1 MNVNEFQI
9 PDNPNVFFIW
19 LKKMS
24 EKVWESI
31 ELKRGVFGFQTQKET
46 KWLEGLS
53 EDKIAEYEIELGF
66 AFPEI
71 YKFYLRNMNGT
82 EKPAINTYGDSETV
96 AYTADYYSFP
106 RDLEIV
112 KDRIKWIYEEFL
124 VDEDEIRRE
133 KIPHIIPIVGH
144 RFLIADNCAENPVL
158 SIYGRDAIV
167 YAPNLQKFLI
177 ADIFENSS
185 MVETNLTFEI
195 KLWLDDDLFYT
206 NK

>member
-1 MNVNEFQI
+1 MSAKDFQI
-9 PDNPNVFFIW
+9 PDNPNIFFRW

-24 EKVWESI
+24 EKIWENL
-31 ELKRGVFGFQTQKET
+31 EMKRGIFGFQTQKET
-46 KWLEGLS
+46 KWLEGLT
-53 EDKIAEYEIELGF
+53 EAEITEYEIELGF

-82 EKPAINTYGDSETV
+82 DKPAINNYGDSEII
-96 AYTADYYSFP
+96 AYAPDYYSFP
-106 RDLEIV
+106 RDLEAV
-112 KDRIKWIYEEFL
+112 KDRIRWIYDEFFIDEE
-124 VDEDEIRRE
+124 EIKRE

-158 SIYGRDAIV
+158 SMYGRDVVV

-185 MVETNLTFEI
+185 MVAADINYEI
-195 KLWLDDDLFYT
+195 KLWLDDDPFYMS
-206 NK
+206 N

>member
-1 MNVNEFQI
+1 MSAKNFQI
-9 PDNPNVFFIW
+9 PDNPNFFFGW
-19 LKKMS
+19 LKKLS
-24 EKVWESI
+24 EKIWENI
-31 ELKRGVFGFQTQKET
+31 EMRQGIFGFQTQKET

-53 EDKIAEYEIELGF
+53 EEEILEYENVLGF

-82 EKPAINTYGDSETV
+82 DKPAVNSYGDSETV
-96 AYTADYYSFP
+96 AYAADYYSFP

-112 KDRIKWIYEEFL
+112 KDRIKWIYDEFL
-124 VDEDEIRRE
+124 VDEEEIKRE
-133 KIPHIIPIVGH
+133 KIPHIIPITGH

-167 YAPNLQKFLI
+167 YSPNLQKFLV

-185 MVETNLTFEI
+185 IVAADLNYEI
-195 KLWLDDDLFYT
+195 KLWLDDDSAYPI
-206 NK
+206 N

>member
-1 MNVNEFQI
+1 MKVKEFQI
-9 PDNPNVFFIW
+9 PDNPNVFFSW

-24 EKVWESI
+24 EKVWENV

-53 EDKIAEYEIELGF
+53 EEEIAEYEIELGF

-82 EKPAINTYGDSETV
+82 DKLAINTYGDSEEV
-96 AYTADYYSFP
+96 AYAADYYSFP

-124 VDEDEIRRE
+124 VDEEEVRSE
-133 KIPHIIPIVGH
+133 KIPHILPIVSH
-144 RFLIADNCAENPVL
+144 RFLIADNCVENPVL
-158 SIYGRDAIV
+158 SMYGKDVVV
-167 YAPNLQKFLI
+167 YAPSLQKFLV
-177 ADIFENSS
+177 ADIFENGS
-185 MVETNLTFEI
+185 MIAADISYEI

>member
-1 MNVNEFQI
+1 MNVKEFQI
-9 PDNPNVFFIW
+9 PDNPNVFFGW

-24 EKVWESI
+24 EKVWENVQ
-31 ELKRGVFGFQTQKET
+31 LKRGVFGFQTQKET

-53 EDKIAEYEIELGF
+53 EEEITDYEIELGF

-82 EKPAINTYGDSETV
+82 DKPAINNYGDSETV
-96 AYTADYYSFP
+96 AFAPDYYSFP
-106 RDLEIV
+106 RDSEVV
-112 KDRIKWIYEEFL
+112 KDRIKWIYDEFL
-124 VDEDEIRRE
+124 VNEEEVKRE

-158 SIYGRDAIV
+158 SMYGRDVII

-185 MVETNLTFEI
+185 MVATDINYEI
-195 KLWLDDDLFYT
+195 KLWLDEDLEYL
-206 NK
+206 NA